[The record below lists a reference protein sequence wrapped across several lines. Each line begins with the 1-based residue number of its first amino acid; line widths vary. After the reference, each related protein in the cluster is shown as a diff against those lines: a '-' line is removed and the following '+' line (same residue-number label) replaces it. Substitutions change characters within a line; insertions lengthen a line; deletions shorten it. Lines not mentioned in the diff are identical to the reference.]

1 MNAPTR
7 AEFLAER
14 KKGLGGTDLSVIIG
28 LSPYKTP
35 LELWLEKTGRAEQQP
50 APDAEER
57 MYWGTVLEDVVAR
70 RYADLTGR
78 KLQRVNEPLV
88 HPAGVVRGNIDRAI
102 VNPEIAGT
110 VRFKDGRLTTD
121 RILEV
126 KTAHAMAANSADWG
140 TPGSDEIPQHYWIQV
155 QTYLGLAQVD
165 VADLAVLFGGQ
176 KLATYTI
183 QADRGVFADL
193 VDAANTWW
201 EKHIVGDL
209 PPDPSTE
216 DDARRLWK
224 SHIAGKE
231 LIVDATVADAIE
243 ELARIKEQIGSEKQE
258 GSLEH
263 RAKQLRDII
272 LPAFGDAESI
282 SYMGRKL
289 ATWKANKASSKT
301 DWKAALINASADARI
316 CAHPEVVQALKEH
329 EQLHTTTT
337 DGARVLRLNT
347 KEL

>member
-14 KKGLGGTDLSVIIG
+14 NKGLGGTDMSVIIG

-35 LELWLEKTGRAEQQP
+35 LELWMEKTGRAEQQP

-78 KLQRVNEPLV
+78 KIQRVNDPLV
-88 HPAGVVRGNIDRAI
+88 HSGGVVRGNIDRAI
-102 VNPEIAGT
+102 VNPAIAGN

-126 KTAHAMAANSADWG
+126 KTAHAMSASSADWG
-140 TPGSDEIPQHYWIQV
+140 TPGTDEIPQHYWIQV
-155 QTYLGLAQVD
+155 QTYLGLAQCE

-176 KLATYTI
+176 KFATYTI
-183 QADRGVFADL
+183 AADAELFADL
-193 VDAANTWW
+193 VEEGRQWW
-201 EKHIVGDL
+201 ERHVVADV
-209 PPDPSTE
+209 PPAPTTE

-224 SHIAGKE
+224 SHIAGREK
-231 LIVDATVADAIE
+231 IVDVLVADAVQQ
-243 ELARIKEQIGSEKQE
+243 LAETKEQIKALEKKEQE
-258 GSLEH
+258 
-263 RAKQLRDII
+263 LRDVIVTE
-272 LPAFGDAESI
+272 FGEAEAI

-301 DWKAALINASADARI
+301 DWKAVAESLAGKIDPEIFALVRD
-316 CAHPEVVQALKEH
+316 Q
-329 EQLHTTTT
+329 HTITTE
-337 DGARVLRLNT
+337 GARVLRLNT
-347 KEL
+347 KEQ

>member
-78 KLQRVNEPLV
+78 KIQRVNDPLV
-88 HPAGVVRGNIDRAI
+88 HSAGVVRGNIDRAI
-102 VNPEIAGT
+102 INPSISGN

-126 KTAHAMAANSADWG
+126 KTAHAMAASSADWG
-140 TPGSDEIPQHYWIQV
+140 TPGTDEIPQHYWIQV
-155 QTYLGLAQVD
+155 QTYLGLAQCE

-176 KLATYTI
+176 KFATYTI
-183 QADRGVFADL
+183 EADAKLFADL
-193 VDAANTWW
+193 VDEAGQWW
-201 EKHIVGDL
+201 ERHIVADV
-209 PPDPSTE
+209 PPEATTE

-224 SHIAGKE
+224 SHVAGKE
-231 LIVDATVADAIE
+231 LIVDCNVAEGVQQLAETKERIAT
-243 ELARIKEQIGSEKQE
+243 LEKSAQE
-258 GSLEH
+258 
-263 RAKQLRDII
+263 LRDII
-272 LPAFGDAESI
+272 TTAFGDAEAI
-282 SYMGRKL
+282 SYMGKKL
-289 ATWKANKASSKT
+289 ATWKANKASQKT
-301 DWKAALINASADARI
+301 DWKAVAESLADKIDPEIFALVRD
-316 CAHPEVVQALKEH
+316 Q
-329 EQLHTTTT
+329 HTTTT
-337 DGARVLRLNT
+337 EGARVLRLNT

>member
-14 KKGLGGTDLSVIIG
+14 KKGLGGTDMSVIIG

-70 RYADLTGR
+70 RYADITGR
-78 KLQRVNEPLV
+78 RIQRVNDPLV
-88 HPAGVVRGNIDRAI
+88 HSAGVVRGNIDRAI
-102 VNPEIAGT
+102 INPSIAGN

-126 KTAHAMAANSADWG
+126 KTAHAMAASSADWG

-155 QTYLGLAQVD
+155 QAYLGLAQVE

-176 KLATYTI
+176 KFATYTI
-183 QADRGVFADL
+183 QADRDLFAEL
-193 VDAANTWW
+193 VDAAGHWW
-201 EKHIVGDL
+201 AKHVVADV
-209 PPDPSTE
+209 PPAATTE
-216 DDARRLWK
+216 YDARRLWK
-224 SHIAGKE
+224 SHVAGKE
-231 LIVDATVADAIE
+231 LIVDCNVAEVVQQIAETKERIAT
-243 ELARIKEQIGSEKQE
+243 LEKSAQE
-258 GSLEH
+258 
-263 RAKQLRDII
+263 LRDII
-272 LPAFGDAESI
+272 TTAFGDAEAI
-282 SYMGRKL
+282 SYMGKKL
-289 ATWKANKASSKT
+289 ATWKANEASQKT
-301 DWKAALINASADARI
+301 DWKAVAESLADKIDPEIFALVRD
-316 CAHPEVVQALKEH
+316 Q
-329 EQLHTTTT
+329 HTVTTE
-337 DGARVLRLNT
+337 GARVLRLNS